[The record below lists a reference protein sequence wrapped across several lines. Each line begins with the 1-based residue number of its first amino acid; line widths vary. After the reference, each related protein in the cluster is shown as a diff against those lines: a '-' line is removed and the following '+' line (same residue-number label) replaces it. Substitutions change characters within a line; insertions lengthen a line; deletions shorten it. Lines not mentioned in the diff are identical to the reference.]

1 MKATALCTLL
11 LLIAAATEAQKFIS
25 EKSSVTFFSKATI
38 EDIAAHNEKSMG
50 LFDPTTGDAAFS
62 IPIVEF
68 QFEKSLM
75 KEHFNEKYMETEKYP
90 KGTFQGKIT
99 GYTTGGSGAQAATA
113 KGQLTLHGVT
123 KQIEVPGTVEWKGD
137 RIVLTAKFIV
147 KLEDYKIKIPTLL
160 FRNIAESVEVSIDFT
175 MMPNEKN

>member
-1 MKATALCTLL
+1 MKVTVLCLVL
-11 LLIAAATEAQKFIS
+11 LLIAGATQAQKFIS

-68 QFEKSLM
+68 QFERSLM

-99 GYTTGGSGAQAATA
+99 GYTAGGAGAQKAQAN
-113 KGQLTLHGVT
+113 GQLTLHGVT
-123 KQIEVPGTVEWKGD
+123 QKIDVQGTVEWKGD
-137 RIVLTAKFIV
+137 RIVLTAKFMV

-160 FRNIAESVEVSIDFT
+160 FKNIAESVEVSIDFT
-175 MMPNEKN
+175 LMPYEKK

>member
-1 MKATALCTLL
+1 MKAAALCLVLL
-11 LLIAAATEAQKFIS
+11 SITAVTPAQKFIS

-50 LFDPTTGDAAFS
+50 LFDPSTGDAAFS

-99 GYTTGGSGAQAATA
+99 GYTTGGAGLQAARA
-113 KGQLTLHGVT
+113 KGQLTIHGVS
-123 KQIEVPGTVEWKGD
+123 QEVDVPGTVEWKGD
-137 RIVLTAKFIV
+137 RIVLTAKFMV
-147 KLEDYKIKIPTLL
+147 KLEDHKIKIPTLL
-160 FRNIAESVEVSIDFT
+160 FKNIAESVEVSIEFT
-175 MMPNEKN
+175 LMPYEKK

>member
-1 MKATALCTLL
+1 MKALALCLALLSTATLSQ
-11 LLIAAATEAQKFIS
+11 AQKFIS
-25 EKSSVTFFSKATI
+25 EKSKVTFFSKATI

-99 GYTTGGSGAQAATA
+99 GYTVGSTGAQTARA
-113 KGQLTLHGVT
+113 KGATHPPRCD
-123 KQIEVPGTVEWKGD
+123 EGD
-137 RIVLTAKFIV
+137 RCARDRGMEGRPHHAHGQIHGDAGRLQNQDPHFAF
-147 KLEDYKIKIPTLL
+147 
-160 FRNIAESVEVSIDFT
+160 
-175 MMPNEKN
+175 